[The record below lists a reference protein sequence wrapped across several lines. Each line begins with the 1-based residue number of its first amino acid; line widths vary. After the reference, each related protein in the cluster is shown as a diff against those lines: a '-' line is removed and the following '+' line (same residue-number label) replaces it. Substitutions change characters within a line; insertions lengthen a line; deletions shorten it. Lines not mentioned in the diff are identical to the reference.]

1 MAFDN
6 FLKQTCEIRQL
17 LALKDTLG
25 GITKS
30 WTTIATAKC
39 LVRPRTG
46 GVDRDDAKD
55 GSQATHSILLAGTFN
70 LSAKNQIKIGTYVYN
85 VIKCNDWNS
94 LGHHT
99 TVDCILE
106 TS

>member
-1 MAFDN
+1 MAFNDY
-6 FLKQTCEIRQL
+6 LTDTCEIRQL
-17 LALKDTLG
+17 LALKDSMG

-30 WTTIATAKC
+30 WTTVSTEQC

-55 GSQATHSILLAGTFN
+55 GSQATHSILLSGSHN
-70 LSAKNQIKIGTYVYN
+70 LSARNQIKIGTYIYN

-99 TVDCILE
+99 SVDCILE